1 MVMKY
6 KLWIVFAGLVFML
19 ASCKIGKKYTRPE
32 LNLPEEIAGVKGDR
46 VSVDS
51 INWWDLYTDPVL
63 QQLIVRTL
71 EYNQDMLIAAAR
83 VKELM
88 ALQRIDKAD
97 LFPKVDAKVH
107 ADREHD
113 QTPDNTFELK
123 ALLSWELDLWGKLR
137 WANQA
142 AISGYLQSV
151 EGKRALQLSLVAQVA
166 QSYFELTALDQ
177 ELAIVNQTLA
187 ARREGVRLAKL
198 RFEGGLT
205 SETSLRQAEVELART
220 QTLTPE
226 LERKIRLKENEISL
240 LTGQY
245 PGKVERGKHIVGQ
258 HLPDSIPVG
267 LPSELLERRPDI
279 RQAEYQLKAAHAKV
293 GVAYTSMFPKI
304 TLTGHYGL
312 ESNALSDFLKS
323 PYFFVGGE
331 LLSPLFNMGKNRAKL
346 KAARAVQE
354 QETYNYQKAVL
365 NAFTEVNNALITS
378 RKSREIRES
387 RQNLENAARSYMD
400 LATLQYINGVI
411 SYIDVLDAQRGYFD
425 AQIGLN
431 NAIRDELLAA
441 VNLYKALGGGF
452 QSPANSPFSSSAE
465 NR

>member
-1 MVMKY
+1 MKY
-6 KLWIVFAGLVFML
+6 KLWIVFAGLIFML

-32 LNLPEEIAGVKGDR
+32 LNLPEKIAGVKGDS

>member
-1 MVMKY
+1 MAMKY

-32 LNLPEEIAGVKGDR
+32 LNLPEEIAGVKGDS

-63 QQLIVRTL
+63 QRLIVRTL

-205 SETSLRQAEVELART
+205 SETSLRQAQVELART

-279 RQAEYQLKAAHAKV
+279 RQAEYKLKAAHAKV

>member
-63 QQLIVRTL
+63 QRLIVRTL

-142 AISGYLQSV
+142 AISGYLESV